1 MGGIALGEAL
11 VGLAAVFLLGRIETS
26 LRVVGADLGIA
37 VCYLAC
43 GIVSS
48 NLRLPNARVC

>member
-26 LRVVGADLGIA
+26 LRIVGADLGIA
-37 VCYLAC
+37 ACYLAC